1 VGGNIINCDSSCR
14 SCSGATAND
23 CLSCYGGTALNGGVC
38 SSCSDPYALTCSV
51 TDPSFSLTCARGFT
65 AVMNLTN
72 SPSTSVCEPC
82 AGNCYRCDINGAGTC
97 DPGQCEVGYVQQS
110 GMTNCTQCF
119 NGCPSCDPNNLM
131 TCLSCG
137 VRRYTD
143 GSSNCQACPA
153 GCQNCK
159 SSTSCTSCFPN
170 YVMVGQLCESG
181 PAWPCVSASN
191 GVCTKCVDGFSLS
204 NSSCVYNAICNQN
217 ATCSSCPYGY
227 YLTNITN
234 MQGVCAQCPNIT
246 NCLACNPLNST
257 SCFLCDAG
265 FFATTAGACLPCS
278 TGCAQCSSTTYC
290 TLAASGYYL
299 TTTSDNSFSGQTA
312 KCSFPCLTCDMNPN
326 FCLSCVTGYSIT
338 GTLCFSNNMAV
349 VAIVFNLPSIF
360 GNNDTF
366 DVAYGKV
373 LNNIGYFRTT
383 ICANLPN

>member
-1 VGGNIINCDSSCR
+1 
-14 SCSGATAND
+14 
-23 CLSCYGGTALNGGVC
+23 
-38 SSCSDPYALTCSV
+38 
-51 TDPSFSLTCARGFT
+51 
-65 AVMNLTN
+65 
-72 SPSTSVCEPC
+72 
-82 AGNCYRCDINGAGTC
+82 
-97 DPGQCEVGYVQQS
+97 
-110 GMTNCTQCF
+110 
-119 NGCPSCDPNNLM
+119 
-131 TCLSCG
+131 
-137 VRRYTD
+137 
-143 GSSNCQACPA
+143 
-153 GCQNCK
+153 
-159 SSTSCTSCFPN
+159 
-170 YVMVGQLCESG
+170 
-181 PAWPCVSASN
+181 
-191 GVCTKCVDGFSLS
+191 VDGFSLS

-299 TTTSDNSFSGQTA
+299 TTTSDGSFSGQTRN
-312 KCSFPCLTCDMNPN
+312 CSFPCLTCDLSPN

-338 GTLCFSNNMAV
+338 GTMCFNNNIAQV
-349 VAIVFNLPSIF
+349 TIIFNMPSIF
-360 GNNDTF
+360 GSTDSF

-383 ICANLPN
+383 ICANLPKEIRQLDLTCSSNFYFTRFTQGSIAMDFVIDISGFNSAGDAATAIGAASLLPDA